1 MADIFDQLAS
11 GQGATTASPGQ
22 SPQPQPQQQAQPQ
35 QAQSQSGGGDIF
47 DQLSAGASP
56 SSIKTPA
63 NQPSVSSTAQPS
75 QQSATISATPG
86 SMPGDPLAAKVKL
99 WSQNVQSDLM
109 HGTDITGVG
118 RVLKAMGAH
127 GFQYGTSDGA
137 AKFMGSLPLGLLRTT
152 QGGAE
157 LAQPG
162 QRWAGTKDTVGGLLD
177 ASQIPGSFMAPEAG
191 ELAGQGA
198 DVALT
203 QAERAAKA
211 ISAPF
216 SPKAVQPKIQGAITT
231 AIQQAAK
238 DHGIALPDATS
249 IRDIAQ
255 TLSDAVRAKAHAA
268 YQQLD
273 AALGGTRFQTYDEQL
288 GNIQRAIR
296 DSLGIDPAKD
306 AALAKRLQDVTAA
319 RDAAMDQIR
328 AAGKDPDGLIG
339 QADALHRQAMA
350 LADVSKAVR
359 ASTDVHPSLAAEAT
373 NATAATPS
381 PANVRTAPLFKRMQ
395 QLATPNPK
403 YPGTPSRLVQA
414 LGEDRAAELLNAV
427 DSAHLAA
434 QKIAARNAWLK
445 RGATAVGLYG
455 LGREAFNGAHELLS
469 GGQ

>member
-1 MADIFDQLAS
+1 
-11 GQGATTASPGQ
+11 
-22 SPQPQPQQQAQPQ
+22 
-35 QAQSQSGGGDIF
+35 
-47 DQLSAGASP
+47 
-56 SSIKTPA
+56 
-63 NQPSVSSTAQPS
+63 
-75 QQSATISATPG
+75 
-86 SMPGDPLAAKVKL
+86 
-99 WSQNVQSDLM
+99 
-109 HGTDITGVG
+109 
-118 RVLKAMGAH
+118 
-127 GFQYGTSDGA
+127 
-137 AKFMGSLPLGLLRTT
+137 
-152 QGGAE
+152 
-157 LAQPG
+157 
-162 QRWAGTKDTVGGLLD
+162 
-177 ASQIPGSFMAPEAG
+177 
-191 ELAGQGA
+191 
-198 DVALT
+198 
-203 QAERAAKA
+203 
-211 ISAPF
+211 
-216 SPKAVQPKIQGAITT
+216 
-231 AIQQAAK
+231 
-238 DHGIALPDATS
+238 
-249 IRDIAQ
+249 
-255 TLSDAVRAKAHAA
+255 
-268 YQQLD
+268 
-273 AALGGTRFQTYDEQL
+273 
-288 GNIQRAIR
+288 
-296 DSLGIDPAKD
+296 LGIDPAKD